1 MFFKPVRSLGTGDSS
16 VPAVQEVAAMVSR
29 QRKIALAVGAAIFFF
44 AVIYGLL
51 LTDRYEARME
61 ILVEQQQLR
70 RADPVVTGDA
80 NAQPI
85 VNQETSTSDETL
97 NSEIALL
104 RSQNVLRQ
112 VVTSCGLDAQA
123 GVYYSAVENLWWAA
137 DRLHASRVLSKVAVV
152 IPFLRRPTEEQ
163 LIEKA
168 MGRLAGKLEIE
179 IIKLS
184 DVITVSYRSSNPQ
197 QAAHVLQVLG
207 NVYLSEHALA
217 RYPHGEVEFFQK
229 QTEQA
234 RANLIQDEQQLVKFT
249 QAGGVANG
257 ETQLQDALKRLSD
270 ATAAQDQ
277 VRAQISATTRR
288 IGELQEQA
296 SSIPARQTTV
306 LKSADSAVLLQQLKS
321 QLLDLEMKRTQL
333 LTQYQPEYPLV
344 TEVNQQI
351 AQAQTALRDAEKS
364 QVEERTTDR
373 DPNYELVREE
383 LTRGRVELAGLRA
396 QAASL
401 ASEYAT
407 DDHEVRWLQQQ
418 MMQQQDLIRQE
429 KTAEDNYLLLL
440 HKQQE
445 AQVSEALD
453 KRGIFNVSVVQTASV
468 PALPVHPASWYV
480 MYGALL
486 SILAAFAAAVGA
498 DRLDPTLRTPEE
510 VEAALRAPVLVVM
523 PLLPDGPPILD
534 EKVLPVPNRSIL
546 KLT

>member
-1 MFFKPVRSLGTGDSS
+1 MLFNPVRSLGTGDTS
-16 VPAVQEVAAMVSR
+16 VPTLQEFAAAVSR
-29 QRKIALAVGAAIFFF
+29 QRKIALVVGTAIFLF

-61 ILVEQQQLR
+61 ILVQQSQLR

-80 NAQPI
+80 NAQPV
-85 VNQETSTSDETL
+85 VNQESTTSDETL
-97 NSEIALL
+97 NSEIAIL

-112 VVTSCGLDAQA
+112 VVTNCGLDSEA
-123 GVYYSAVENLWWAA
+123 GLYYGTVENLWQLA
-137 DRLHASRVLSKVAVV
+137 DRLHAGGALSKVAVV
-152 IPFLRRPTEEQ
+152 LPFLRRPTQEE
-163 LIEKA
+163 LTEKA

-179 IIKLS
+179 IIKMS
-184 DVITVSYRSSNPQ
+184 DVIAVSYRSSNPQ

-207 NVYLSEHALA
+207 ESYLSEHALA
-217 RYPHGEVEFFQK
+217 RYPHGELDFFKK

-270 ATAAQDQ
+270 TTAAQDQ

-288 IGELQEQA
+288 IGELQQQA
-296 SSIPARQTTV
+296 DSIPTRQTTV
-306 LKSADSAVLLQQLKS
+306 LKSADSAILLQQLKS

-333 LTQYQPEYPLV
+333 LTQYQPNYPLV

-351 AQAQTALRDAEKS
+351 TQAQAALRDAQAS

-383 LTRGRVELAGLRA
+383 LTRSRVELAGIRA

-401 ASEYAT
+401 ASEYDS

-418 MMQQQDLIRQE
+418 MVQQQDLMRQE
-429 KTAEDNYLLLL
+429 KAAEDDYLLLL
-440 HKQQE
+440 HKQQQ

-453 KRGIFNVSVVQTASV
+453 KRGIFNVSIVQTASA
-468 PALPVHPASWYV
+468 PALPMHPAWWYP

-486 SILAAFAAAVGA
+486 SLLAAFASAVGA
-498 DRLDPTLRTPEE
+498 DRLDPTLRTPDE

-523 PLLPDGPPILD
+523 PLFPNGPLTLD
-534 EKVLPVPNRSIL
+534 DKVLPSPKRSIL